1 MIYPPLRWTGVIV
14 TIMILRR
21 REILGSLLTQFVLAQ
36 STPKRVIFMLG
47 PPASGKT
54 TQSQILK
61 SELGLPAVS
70 MAEVLR
76 REGGGKGG
84 LNKNLR
90 AQIASGDL
98 LSDEMANSLIRK
110 RITQK
115 DCERGFILDGY
126 PFTAKQA
133 EYFEALL
140 AELGLP
146 RPKVIHLSIT
156 DMAAYQRTQKRGRAD
171 DSPGNAERRIV
182 EYRREAELMLPRYP
196 DAVTVDATEST
207 SAVAANIRKGLGY

>member
-1 MIYPPLRWTGVIV
+1 
-14 TIMILRR
+14 MILRR
-21 REILGSLLTQFVLAQ
+21 REFLAGSLLTSFVLAQ
-36 STPKRVIFMLG
+36 STPKRVILMLG
-47 PPASGKT
+47 PPAAGKT

-61 SELGLPAVS
+61 TALGLPVVS

-76 REGGGKGG
+76 KEGGGKGG

-90 AQIASGDL
+90 AQTASGDL
-98 LSDEMANSLIRK
+98 LSDEMANNLIRK
-110 RITQK
+110 RIMQK

-126 PFTAKQA
+126 PSTARQA

-182 EYRREAELMLPRYP
+182 EYRHEAELMLPRYP
-196 DAVTVDATEST
+196 DAVTVDATQST

>member
-1 MIYPPLRWTGVIV
+1 LTGAIV
-14 TIMILRR
+14 TIMIVRR
-21 REILGSLLTQFVLAQ
+21 REILAGLLLTRFVLAQ
-36 STPKRVIFMLG
+36 STPKRVILMLG
-47 PPASGKT
+47 PPAAGKT

-61 SELGLPAVS
+61 SALGLPAVS

-76 REGGGKGG
+76 KEGGGKGG

-98 LSDEMANSLIRK
+98 VSDEMANSLIRK

-133 EYFEALL
+133 EYFESLL

-156 DMAAYQRTQKRGRAD
+156 DMAAYERTQKRGRAD
-171 DSPGNAERRIV
+171 DSPDNAERRIV
-182 EYRREAELMLPRYP
+182 EYRREAELMLARYP
-196 DAVTVDATEST
+196 DAVTVDAAKPS
-207 SAVAANIRKGLGY
+207 SAVAADIRKALGY